1 MFRGYSLIEKQW
13 KYGYLIVD
21 FDNRYKILDPDDEE
35 GKLLVFVVD
44 PDTVEE
50 EIRVRDTNGHRLF
63 EGDTVEIILNES
75 LNIKKQGTIVVDEG
89 CACIHVKDKLSNMMI
104 PLRKLDANLK
114 LIGSHRWLV
123 CKK

>member
-50 EIRVRDTNGHRLF
+50 EIRVKDTNGHRLF
-63 EGDTVEIILNES
+63 EGDTVDVVFNQS
-75 LNIKKQGTIVVDEG
+75 LNISKQGKIIMEEG
-89 CACIHVKDKLSNMMI
+89 SACIEFNEGNPKVM
-104 PLRKLDANLK
+104 PLRKLNANIK
-114 LIGSHRWLV
+114 LIESHR
-123 CKK
+123 

>member
-50 EIRVRDTNGHRLF
+50 EIRVKDTNGHRLF
-63 EGDTVEIILNES
+63 EGDTVDVVFNQS
-75 LNIKKQGTIVVDEG
+75 LNISKQGKIIMEE
-89 CACIHVKDKLSNMMI
+89 ALALSLMKAI
-104 PLRKLDANLK
+104 QK
-114 LIGSHRWLV
+114 
-123 CKK
+123 

>member
-50 EIRVRDTNGHRLF
+50 EIRVKDTNGHRLF

-89 CACIHVKDKLSNMMI
+89 CACVSVKDKLSNMMI
-104 PLRKLDANLK
+104 PLRKLDATLK
-114 LIGSHRWLV
+114 LIGSHR
-123 CKK
+123 